1 MKNAPFVITYPVRLN
16 DISVDAK
23 LRSWIVFDYLQ
34 DAAGRHADLL
44 GVGLKQLRKSDLSWV
59 LSRLRIQMD
68 DFPEYGDTIKIST
81 WPSGFDR
88 LFAYRQYEIASAV
101 TGKRFGVAGSAWL
114 TLNPDNFRPVSPAK
128 YLTGLPQWEYDG
140 DIFFQGDTLGKITP
154 PENETR
160 IPVPHR
166 ISSAMVDYNRHLN
179 NAYYAMFTE
188 DWLGM
193 QLDSPVRMTALQ
205 LNFNGST
212 GFGEELVCTG
222 TIGGNNDFYVAGH
235 HPGTGKNSFMAQGIF
250 ETVTPEI

>member
-1 MKNAPFVITYPVRLN
+1 MKNEPFVITYPVRLN

-23 LRSWIVFDYLQ
+23 LRSWVVFDYLQ

-59 LSRLRIQMD
+59 LSRIRIQMD
-68 DFPEYGDTIKIST
+68 DFPEYGDTVKITT

-88 LFAYRQYEIASAV
+88 LFAYRQFEITSAE

-114 TLNPDNFRPVSPAK
+114 TLNPENFRPVSPQK

-140 DIFFQGDTLGKITP
+140 DVFFQGDTLSKITS
-154 PENETR
+154 PEKTEINM
-160 IPVPHR
+160 PHKV
-166 ISSAMVDYNRHLN
+166 SSAMVDYNRHLN

-193 QLDSPVRMTALQ
+193 KLDSPVRMTALQ

-212 GFGEELVCTG
+212 GFGEELVCSG
-222 TIGGNNDFYVAGH
+222 ILGENNSFCVSGIHA
-235 HPGTGKNSFMAQGIF
+235 GTGKNSFLAQGTF
-250 ETVTPEI
+250 ETVSPEM

>member
-1 MKNAPFVITYPVRLN
+1 MKNEPFVITYPVRLN

-23 LRSWIVFDYLQ
+23 LRSWVVFDYLQ

-59 LSRLRIQMD
+59 LSRIRIQMD
-68 DFPEYGDTIKIST
+68 EFPEYGDTIKITT

-88 LFAYRQYEIASAV
+88 LFAYRQFEITSAE
-101 TGKRFGVAGSAWL
+101 TGRRFGVAGSAWL
-114 TLNPDNFRPVSPAK
+114 TLNPENFRPVSPQK

-140 DIFFQGDTLGKITP
+140 EVFFQGETLGKITS
-154 PENETR
+154 PENMGENM
-160 IPVPHR
+160 PHR
-166 ISSAMVDYNRHLN
+166 VSSAMVDYNRHLN

-193 QLDSPVRMTALQ
+193 KVDSPVRMTALQ

-212 GFGEELVCTG
+212 GFGEELVCSG
-222 TIGGNNDFYVAGH
+222 VIGEDNVFYVSGTHAA
-235 HPGTGKNSFMAQGIF
+235 TGKNSFQAQGTF
-250 ETVTPEI
+250 ETVSPEI

>member
-1 MKNAPFVITYPVRLN
+1 MKSEPFVITYSVRLN

-23 LRSWIVFDYLQ
+23 LRSWVVFDYLQ

-59 LSRLRIQMD
+59 LSRIRIQMD
-68 DFPEYGDTIKIST
+68 DFPEYGDTVKITT

-88 LFAYRQYEIASAV
+88 LFAYRQFEITSAE

-114 TLNPDNFRPVSPAK
+114 TLNPENFRPVSPQK

-140 DIFFQGDTLGKITP
+140 DVFFQGDTLGKITS
-154 PENETR
+154 PEKTEINM
-160 IPVPHR
+160 PHKV
-166 ISSAMVDYNRHLN
+166 SSAMVDYNRHLN

-193 QLDSPVRMTALQ
+193 KLDSPVRMTALQ

-212 GFGEELVCTG
+212 GFGEELVCSG
-222 TIGGNNDFYVAGH
+222 ILGENNCFCVSGIHA
-235 HPGTGKNSFMAQGIF
+235 GTGKNSFLAQGTF
-250 ETVTPEI
+250 ETVSPEM

>member
-1 MKNAPFVITYPVRLN
+1 MKNEPFVISYPVRLN

-23 LRSWIVFDYLQ
+23 LRSWVIFDYLQ

-59 LSRLRIQMD
+59 LSRIRIQME
-68 DFPEYGDTIKIST
+68 DFPEYGDTIKIIT
-81 WPSGFDR
+81 RPSGFDR
-88 LFAYRQYEIASAV
+88 LFAYRQFEITSAE

-114 TLNPDNFRPVSPAK
+114 TLNPENFRPVSPQK

-140 DIFFQGDTLGKITP
+140 EVFFQGDTLGKITS
-154 PENETR
+154 PEKTENA
-160 IPVPHR
+160 VPHLV
-166 ISSAMVDYNRHLN
+166 SSAMVDYNRHLN

-193 QLDSPVRMTALQ
+193 KLDSPVRMTALQ

-212 GFGEELVCTG
+212 GFGEELVCSG
-222 TIGGNNDFYVAGH
+222 IIGGNNSFCVSGIHA
-235 HPGTGKNSFMAQGIF
+235 GTGKNSFLAQGIF
-250 ETVTPEI
+250 ETVSPEI

>member
-1 MKNAPFVITYPVRLN
+1 MKNEPFVITYPVRLN

-23 LRSWIVFDYLQ
+23 LRSWVVFDYLQ

-59 LSRLRIQMD
+59 LSRIRIQMD
-68 DFPEYGDTIKIST
+68 AFPEYGDTIKITT

-88 LFAYRQYEIASAV
+88 LFAYRQFEITSAE
-101 TGKRFGVAGSAWL
+101 TGKCFGVAGSAWL
-114 TLNPDNFRPVSPAK
+114 TLNPENFRPVSPQK

-140 DIFFQGDTLGKITP
+140 EVFFQGETLGKITS
-154 PENETR
+154 PENMGGNM
-160 IPVPHR
+160 PHR
-166 ISSAMVDYNRHLN
+166 VSSAMVDYNRHLN

-193 QLDSPVRMTALQ
+193 KVDSPVRMTALQ

-212 GFGEELVCTG
+212 GFGEELVCSG
-222 TIGGNNDFYVAGH
+222 VIGENNVFYVSGTHAA
-235 HPGTGKNSFMAQGIF
+235 TGKNSFQAQGTF
-250 ETVTPEI
+250 ETVSPEI